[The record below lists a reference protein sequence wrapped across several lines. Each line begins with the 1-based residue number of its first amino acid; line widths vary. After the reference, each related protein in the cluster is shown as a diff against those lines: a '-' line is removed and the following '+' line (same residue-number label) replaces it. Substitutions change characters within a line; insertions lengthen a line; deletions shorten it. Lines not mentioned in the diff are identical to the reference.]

1 VFAGSASKQEQV
13 QEVIVV
19 FGPLFVFVQLMPVAY
34 FVRLVTNDLVKKHS
48 VVDKATGFNRIQ
60 IHFRFPLEE
69 FNCVLEYTVS

>member
-1 VFAGSASKQEQV
+1 
-13 QEVIVV
+13 
-19 FGPLFVFVQLMPVAY
+19 MPVAY